1 MRTIKILLALNM
13 ALLCLVYVGQNYF
26 NLDATYGALAYVLG
40 NTDHQVYTNS
50 LGPTLTSPGMVWTA
64 VVAVLAFETI
74 SGLALLKGAADL
86 VRARNAVPADFR
98 AAKKWIYIGA
108 GLGMLTWFGLFHVLG
123 GALFQMWQT
132 TVGDGSLRGA
142 FWIGGILALSALFI
156 ALIPD
161 D

>member
-13 ALLCLVYVGQNYF
+13 SLLCLVYVTQNFF
-26 NLDATYGALAYVLG
+26 NLDSTFAALSYVLG
-40 NTDHQVYTNS
+40 NTDHAVYPTS
-50 LGPTLTSPGMVWTA
+50 FGPTLTSPGVVWVA
-64 VVAVLAFETI
+64 VVVVLAFESA
-74 SGLALLKGAADL
+74 SGLVLLKGTSDL
-86 VRARNAVPADFR
+86 ARARTATSAEFQ
-98 AAKKWIYIGA
+98 AAKKLVFIGA

-132 TVGDGSLRGA
+132 TVGDGSLGGA